1 MTITFWTIV
10 CRSLFLMLLL
20 STCGGAV
27 SSQSS
32 IFFVPST
39 DTEAKKKLTIYAESY
54 AHFDKYEKGGFQTYG
69 SSVNYGL
76 SKNVEIGVNYY
87 FTDDANGS
95 ASELQ
100 PNIKWK
106 AYDNEKKGVAVAVG
120 SLVFIPLND
129 VAGNKTSAMFYAN
142 ASKTFESAKGMRLTG
157 GIYRMANT
165 DQEFGTKTGA
175 LVGFEQPITEKLTL
189 LADWTSG
196 KNRLGYSNIGFGYGI
211 KKSQYL
217 AVGYTFGNSGRANN
231 FLSVFY
237 GFTF

>member
-1 MTITFWTIV
+1 MTF
-10 CRSLFLMLLL
+10 RSLFLMILLNGCSL
-20 STCGGAV
+20 AALA
-27 SSQSS
+27 QSS

-39 DTEAKKKLTIYAESY
+39 DTQEKTTFYLSLESY
-54 AHFDKYEKGGFQTYG
+54 AHFDKYEKGGFQSYG
-69 SSVNYGL
+69 PSIVFGL

-87 FTDDANGS
+87 YTRDGNGS
-95 ASELQ
+95 ASEIQ
-100 PNIKWK
+100 PTIKWK
-106 AYDNEKKGVAVAVG
+106 AYDNDKNGVAVAVG
-120 SLVFIPLND
+120 SVVFIPLND
-129 VAGNKTSAMFYAN
+129 AAGNKTSAMFYAN

-157 GIYRMANT
+157 GIYRMVNT
-165 DQEFGTKTGA
+165 DQDFGTKTGA

-217 AVGYTFGNSGRANN
+217 AVAYTFGNSGRANN

>member
-1 MTITFWTIV
+1 MTF
-10 CRSLFLMLLL
+10 RFLFLIILLNG
-20 STCGGAV
+20 CGVAGMT
-27 SSQSS
+27 QSS

-39 DTEAKKKLTIYAESY
+39 DTQEKKSFYLSLESY
-54 AHFDKYEKGGFQTYG
+54 AHFDKYENGGFQSYG
-69 SSVNYGL
+69 PSIVYGV
-76 SKNVEIGVNYY
+76 SKDVEVGVNYY

-100 PNIKWK
+100 PTIKWK
-106 AYDNEKKGVAVAVG
+106 AYSNDKNGVAVAVG
-120 SLVFIPLND
+120 SVVFIPLNNA
-129 VAGNKTSAMFYAN
+129 AGNKTSAMFYAN
-142 ASKTFESAKGMRLTG
+142 ASKTFESANGMRLTG

-165 DQEFGTKTGA
+165 DQDFGTKTGA
-175 LVGFEQPITEKLTL
+175 LVGFEQPITKRLTL

-217 AVGYTFGNSGRANN
+217 AVGYTFGNSGRGNN

-237 GFTF
+237 GFNF